1 MCPMPFGGRS
11 RHTPKLNP
19 AIGGLAA
26 RYKAKS
32 LAGIKRV
39 AIFQIRFLRF
49 SPLFV
54 ACLYPET
61 GTHFRETC
69 LVRTDRARKL
79 ESSHAGHE

>member
-1 MCPMPFGGRS
+1 MPIGDRS

-32 LAGIKRV
+32 PAGNLLG
-39 AIFQIRFLRF
+39 AN
-49 SPLFV
+49 
-54 ACLYPET
+54 
-61 GTHFRETC
+61 
-69 LVRTDRARKL
+69 RAREL